1 MTTAPPPP
9 PPLLLRLG
17 AFGDM
22 VMMIPAVRALAHRY
36 GQPCD
41 VVSAGPW
48 TAALLARVP
57 EAGRLLT
64 VDDRSA
70 P

>member
-1 MTTAPPPP
+1 MTASPLP

-17 AFGDM
+17 AFGDT
-22 VMMIPAVRALAHRY
+22 VMTIPAVRALARRY

-41 VVSAGPW
+41 VVSAAPW
-48 TAALLARVP
+48 TAPLLARVP
-57 EAGRLLT
+57 VAGRLLT
-64 VDDRSA
+64 VDDRCA